1 MQGPERRVAASAML
15 IYRAAL
21 GREEMRLK
29 QLLITV
35 ILLAA
40 FAAAAAPELTNISL
54 VAQGGSTV
62 VTITASGTFRHNE
75 YRPVDNT
82 MFVDFPGL
90 SAGKLLD
97 KMKGVQMPGLA
108 GYRVVNY
115 TANGGKQV
123 ARVELTL
130 APGADVKVSE
140 GSGAVTV
147 HISGNV
153 VGKNDAKPAAT
164 TPAPAKAAAS

>member
-1 MQGPERRVAASAML
+1 
-15 IYRAAL
+15 
-21 GREEMRLK
+21 MRLK

-40 FAAAAAPELTNISL
+40 FAAAATPELTNISL
-54 VAQGGSTV
+54 VAQGSSTV
-62 VTITASGTFRHNE
+62 VTITASGAFRHNE
-75 YRPVDNT
+75 YRPVDNV

-115 TANGGKQV
+115 AGTGGAQV
-123 ARVELTL
+123 ARVGVR
-130 APGADVKVSE
+130 APPHRLPSP
-140 GSGAVTV
+140 AVYPQLGLIV
-147 HISGNV
+147 GRR
-153 VGKNDAKPAAT
+153 VGKPDQHL
-164 TPAPAKAAAS
+164 SGLL